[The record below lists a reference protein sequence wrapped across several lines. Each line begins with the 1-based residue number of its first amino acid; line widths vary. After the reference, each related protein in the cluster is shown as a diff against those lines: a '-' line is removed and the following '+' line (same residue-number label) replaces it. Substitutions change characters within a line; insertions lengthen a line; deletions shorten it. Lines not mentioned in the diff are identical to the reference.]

1 MDRLPTFYDA
11 VTFLLVRVRKLII
24 RSIVQFRRI
33 SKLFRSFWQQ
43 YYTNSPI
50 RLLIGHRK
58 KPQPTTIA
66 HTQSGH
72 LAMSDWQ
79 AEYLHFQHLLRIGPR
94 IEFTSDRARSIPR
107 TSSRKP
113 QQIVTPRP
121 FRLSNGGN
129 YAWLGFL
136 VAVLAIMYIETRAML
151 NRAQDRLEIEME
163 RVKGLE
169 EELHRRNLDLE
180 KGENLRRSRLK
191 NLQVALKRKE
201 EEFDRSWDSAKELLH
216 RKKGLCTDGCADIGM
231 SADVEL
237 ETRTSS
243 DAFSYDSLGSVG

>member
-1 MDRLPTFYDA
+1 MDRLPTFYDG

-24 RSIVQFRRI
+24 RSIVQFRCI
-33 SKLFRSFWQQ
+33 SKLFRSFRQ
-43 YYTNSPI
+43 YHTNSPI
-50 RLLIGHRK
+50 RLLIGRQK
-58 KPQPTTIA
+58 KPQPTAIA
-66 HTQSGH
+66 HTRSGH

-94 IEFTSDRARSIPR
+94 IDFTPDRARSIPR

-113 QQIVTPRP
+113 QHIVTPRP
-121 FRLSNGGN
+121 GRSSNGGN

-136 VAVLAIMYIETRAML
+136 VAVLAIMYIETRATL
-151 NRAQDRLEIEME
+151 NRAQDQLEIEIG
-163 RVKGLE
+163 RVKDLE

-216 RKKGLCTDGCADIGM
+216 RKKGLGTEGCADNGM

-237 ETRTSS
+237 EDRTSS
-243 DAFSYDSLGSVG
+243 DTFI